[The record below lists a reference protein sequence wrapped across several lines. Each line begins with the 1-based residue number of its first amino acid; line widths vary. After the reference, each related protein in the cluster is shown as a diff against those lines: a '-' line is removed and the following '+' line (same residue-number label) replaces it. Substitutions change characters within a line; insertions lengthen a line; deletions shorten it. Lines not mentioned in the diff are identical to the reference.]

1 MKHKII
7 KLTLLSAIIAL
18 VLTGC
23 ASDNNK
29 EKNVNTNSSNKTA
42 VIKTA
47 KGDIEFE
54 LFSDVAPKTVENFIK
69 KASEDYYKG
78 LIFHRVEDWVIQG
91 GDPDGNGTGG
101 GEQATELSDKQF
113 KEGSVGVARGGDI
126 NVSNDSQF
134 FICTADCNWLTG
146 QYTIFGQVT
155 SGIDIAKKIE
165 IGDKIESIEIK

>member
-1 MKHKII
+1 MRNKII

-18 VLTGC
+18 TLTGC
-23 ASDNNK
+23 ANNK
-29 EKNVNTNSSNKTA
+29 EEKNVNKNNSNKTA
-42 VIKTA
+42 TIKTA

-54 LFSDVAPKTVENFIK
+54 LFSDVAPKTVENFTK
-69 KASEDYYKG
+69 KAGEDYYNG

-101 GEQATELSDKQF
+101 GDQPTELSDREF
-113 KEGSVGVARGGDI
+113 KEGSVGVARAGDI

-134 FICTADCNWLTG
+134 FICTTDCNFLTG
-146 QYTIFGQVT
+146 QYTIFGQVS
-155 SGIDIAKKIE
+155 SGMDIAKKIE